1 MFHVKHLWGT
11 PPPLWV
17 PMTGPFSASVARA
30 VRSTG
35 PYVAYSPCTS
45 LMGRAKKKPRQGD
58 AVPDEAS

>member
-1 MFHVKHLWGT
+1 
-11 PPPLWV
+11 
-17 PMTGPFSASVARA
+17 MTGPFSASVARA